1 MQCLTVLQPDAIA
14 DLKRT
19 SAPGFEFVAGP
30 IQRLFRD
37 QPPSLSTILKV
48 FSVLAIRYR
57 RQYVHVSR
65 MDWKTPFD
73 TEILFIEY
81 CLSSISPEDLAH
93 TLISTDEVGFARLSR
108 QNILANDAVVK
119 DLLANWHAL
128 SISVWECCTAL
139 PDITPSLRECAQV
152 S

>member
-1 MQCLTVLQPDAIA
+1 
-14 DLKRT
+14 
-19 SAPGFEFVAGP
+19 
-30 IQRLFRD
+30 
-37 QPPSLSTILKV
+37 
-48 FSVLAIRYR
+48 
-57 RQYVHVSR
+57 